1 MIKERVQDAINE
13 QINKEFYSAYLYL
26 SMAEY
31 FEAKSL
37 NGLAHWFFVQ
47 HQEEVKH
54 AQKFISYLNERG
66 GRVVLKAIQEPKFE
80 WKGVGEVFEDTYS
93 HERFITESIEN
104 IMKIAIE
111 ENDFATQNLLNW
123 FIDEQVEEEKN
134 SFELIEK
141 IKFVGVDGYAI
152 YMLDKELG
160 ARGA

>member
-1 MIKERVQDAINE
+1 MIKGRVQDAIND
-13 QINKEFYSAYLYL
+13 QINKELYSAYLYL
-26 SMAEY
+26 SMAQY
-31 FEAKSL
+31 FEARSL
-37 NGLAHWFFVQ
+37 KGIAHWFFVQ

-54 AQKFISYLNERG
+54 AQKLISYLNERD

-80 WKGVGEVFEDTYS
+80 WKDAKEVFDDTYS
-93 HERFITESIEN
+93 HEKFITESIEN

-134 SFELIEK
+134 SFELVEK
-141 IKFVGVDGYAI
+141 IKFVGEDGYAL

-160 ARGA
+160 TRGA